1 MSTKAL
7 VFKIVGVFISI
18 STIVI
23 GGLQLRKMYLAR
35 KKSKEKRETR
45 REIVE
50 MVECNREKSI
60 LETLRRYNRWI

>member
-1 MSTKAL
+1 
-7 VFKIVGVFISI
+7 
-18 STIVI
+18 
-23 GGLQLRKMYLAR
+23 MYLAR